1 MCFVYVAVRCLIII
15 TPTVDFKSE
24 LYGENFFFFHYFV
37 NKLSMSKC
45 SIKGSIC
52 CSLKNGI
59 VKNSEFKYLLLS

>member
-15 TPTVDFKSE
+15 TPTVAFKPE

-45 SIKGSIC
+45 PLKG
-52 CSLKNGI
+52 
-59 VKNSEFKYLLLS
+59 VYAVP